1 MTSISCFVYSIFD
14 KEDNSVW
21 KQHCSLDWTIWQSQ
35 VFLVAYC
42 NVFNV
47 QEENE
52 VYEINSEIKSKAA
65 RSHKDC
71 QHGKRLNSL

>member
-1 MTSISCFVYSIFD
+1 MFENNMVVQTEQS
-14 KEDNSVW
+14 DN
-21 KQHCSLDWTIWQSQ
+21 LL
-35 VFLVAYC
+35 FLLAYC

-65 RSHKDC
+65 RSLKNC